1 VIGDE
6 VIGALRRKAAI
17 RTRARALGE
26 EILAGR
32 YAGWRHD
39 PLQERTVLYESFF
52 GNGMLDNPEAI
63 FRYLLDQPD
72 MADLTHIWALDDLE
86 GHPSVVEEFDG
97 DPRVRFVATS
107 SPDYFEALATAK
119 YLVNNATWQQR
130 FAKRDGQVYVNT
142 WHGVPLKHMGYD
154 MPGGGIESRNILRNF
169 LSADYL
175 VSGNEMM
182 TEVMYRSAYRLQG
195 IFRGAVI
202 EEGQPRIDR
211 QVQTLKDPS
220 TAIEQLQAHGVDLG
234 GRKVV
239 LFAPTWRGNKFAEP
253 QVNAAELVRTVRQL
267 QKRLGDEYLVLLKT
281 HQLVH
286 DAVLRRLGE
295 TPFLVHNDVPANV
308 VLGVTDLLV
317 TDYSSIFFDFL
328 GTGRA
333 VVHYVPDFE
342 DYEGH
347 RGLYLQPDE
356 LFGPFTRSIPELADA
371 VRTALEGGGQSE
383 LSLAGA
389 ARYCAKDDGNAT
401 ARLVDV
407 VFRGADESGYT
418 VHRDFGTDKERICI
432 YLGSMAS
439 NGIMTSALNLLHN
452 LDYERYDVT
461 AYWAYSQGRDRT
473 RNAKL
478 VDSRVRVIPRATL
491 MNAGPAKFRRVQRQ
505 LLTKGLPDRL
515 SASHLKFWRGEYQ
528 RMFGDAEFDHLIDFS
543 GYGCHAPFLFTAAHG
558 SPRTSI
564 WLHNDMAADQ
574 QRETAGNK
582 HLEARLGAVFSTYR
596 YFDHLVSVSPEL
608 MRLNRKNL
616 ADYAAPDKFR
626 FALNTINGE
635 RVLQMAGLLRADT
648 EDGESPDSAPAH
660 LEQFDTTNVAAA
672 VSALMKYFP
681 VSDIV
686 REARSRQRINTMDVR
701 GKVTTFVTVGRLSQ
715 EKNHRRLIDAF
726 ARVHSKHPDI
736 RLVILGGG
744 PLEEELAGQISNL
757 GMEPFIS
764 LAGQVDNPFAILA
777 QSDCFVLS
785 SDYEGQPMVILEAR
799 TLGLPVITTSFS
811 SVGDSVPPDAGIV
824 VPKSVEGVVDGL
836 QRFVAG
842 KVPSGRF
849 DFHAYNAEAVAQF
862 RQAIGSDPLR

>member
-1 VIGDE
+1 MIGDKVIGE
-6 VIGALRRKAAI
+6 LRQRAAI

-52 GNGMLDNPEAI
+52 GNGVLDNPEAI
-63 FRYLLDQPD
+63 FRHLLEQPD
-72 MADLTHIWALDDLE
+72 MADLTHIWALNDLAA
-86 GHPSVVEEFDG
+86 HPTVVAEFAG
-97 DPRVRFVATS
+97 NPRVQFVSTS
-107 SPDYFEALATAK
+107 SPEYFEALATAK

-175 VSGNEMM
+175 VSGNPLM
-182 TEVMYRSAYRLQG
+182 TDVMYRSAYRLQG

-211 QVQTLKDPS
+211 QVQTMKDPAAA
-220 TAIEQLQAHGVDLG
+220 TALLADHGIEIR

-239 LFAPTWRGNKFAEP
+239 LFAPTWRGNTFAEP

-267 QKRLGDEYLVLLKT
+267 QKRLGEDYLILLKT

-286 DAVLRRLGE
+286 DAVRRRLGE
-295 TPFLVHNDVPANV
+295 TSFLVSNDIPANV
-308 VLGVTDLLV
+308 VLGVSDLLV
-317 TDYSSIFFDFL
+317 TDYSSIFFDYL
-328 GTGRA
+328 GTGRP
-333 VVHYVPDFE
+333 VVHYVPDLE

-356 LFGPFTRSIPELADA
+356 LFGPFVRSVPELVEQVQESLAA
-371 VRTALEGGGQSE
+371 GGQSE
-383 LSLAGA
+383 RSLQGA

-401 ARLVDV
+401 ARLVDI
-407 VFRGADESGYT
+407 VFRGADESSYT

-452 LDYERYDVT
+452 LDYDRYDVT
-461 AYWAYSQGRDRT
+461 AYWAYSKGRDRT
-473 RNAKL
+473 RNANL
-478 VDSRVRVIPRATL
+478 VDSRVRVIPRTTL
-491 MNAGPAKFRRVQRQ
+491 MNAGPATFRRVQRQ
-505 LLTKGLPDRL
+505 LLIKGLPATL
-515 SASHLKFWRGEYQ
+515 SQRHKTFWRGEYQ

-574 QRETAGNK
+574 QRETAGTK

-608 MRLNRKNL
+608 MRLNQKNL
-616 ADYAAPDKFR
+616 AAHAAPDKFR

-635 RVLQMAGLLRADT
+635 RVLQMAGLLRADSG
-648 EDGESPDSAPAH
+648 DGEEVSSAPAH

-726 ARVHSKHPDI
+726 ARVHSRHPDI

-744 PLEEELAGQISNL
+744 PLELDLAEQISNL

-799 TLGLPVITTSFS
+799 TLGLPVVTTSFS
-811 SVGDSVPPDAGIV
+811 SVGDSVPPEAGIV
-824 VPKSVEGVVDGL
+824 VPKSVEGMVDGL
-836 QRFVAG
+836 QKFVAG
-842 KVPSGRF
+842 KVPAGTF

-862 RQAIGSDPLR
+862 RTAIGSDA